1 MEIFRI
7 QHKISSR
14 HGFTR
19 YGKFWLYLFI
29 FTLLLGQERASPTSL
44 PKDRRRHALAKQSPN
59 EKVAPIFSKS
69 LPDGGHPLQKA
80 ISYPVMLDCLGN
92 RLPNP
97 RWMRS
102 VKIRNIRPRM
112 ALSCCRK
119 NGDMPPPHFRNFPVL
134 LEKAIEKNE
143 TRNERLRLLFRERK
157 TWSCKGM

>member
-1 MEIFRI
+1 MENKTIE
-7 QHKISSR
+7 
-14 HGFTR
+14 
-19 YGKFWLYLFI
+19 KFWKYFESSVKFLPDMDSPAMENSGCTFLF
-29 FTLLLGQERASPTSL
+29 LLCFWVRSAL
-44 PKDRRRHALAKQSPN
+44 PPPHFPKTEGGARSQNKVQTK
-59 EKVAPIFSKS
+59 KVAPIFSKS

-134 LEKAIEKNE
+134 LEKAKIG
-143 TRNERLRLLFRERK
+143 RAHV
-157 TWSCKGM
+157 